1 MSRLRHLYFKL
12 LYFRKPPWDTQVSPP
27 ELMEF
32 IAQYAPG
39 RALDLGCG
47 TGTNVITLAQYGWR
61 VTGVDYVGYALRQAK
76 KKAQLAGIT
85 ADFQVDDVTKLKNI
99 TGAFDLVLDIGCF
112 HSLDPDEK
120 RAYIH
125 SLERLTTPGSIY
137 LMYGFSREADGK
149 GPGLRDSDLSEFE
162 ISFDQINRE
171 EGVDR
176 GQRPS
181 VWVTY
186 QRKPTD
192 NLDQGT
198 SK

>member
-47 TGTNVITLAQYGWR
+47 TGTNVITLAQHGWR
-61 VTGVDYVGYALRQAK
+61 VTGVDYVGRALRQAK
-76 KKAQLAGIT
+76 KKAQQAGVT

-99 TGAFDLVLDIGCF
+99 TGVFDLVLDIGCF
-112 HSLDPDEK
+112 HSLATNEK

-125 SLERLTTPGSIY
+125 NLERLTTPGSIY
-137 LMYGFSREADGK
+137 LMYGFFREADGS
-149 GPGLRDSDLSEFE
+149 GPGLREPDLNGLER
-162 ISFDQINRE
+162 SFDLINRE

-186 QRKPTD
+186 QRKPAD
-192 NLDQGT
+192 KLD
-198 SK
+198 

>member
-1 MSRLRHLYFKL
+1 MSWFKHLHFKL

-32 IAQYAPG
+32 IAQYPPG

-47 TGTNVITLAQYGWR
+47 TGTNVISLAQHGWR
-61 VTGVDYVGYALRQAK
+61 VTGVDYVGRALRQAK
-76 KKAQLAGIT
+76 KKAQLAGVL
-85 ADFQVDDVTKLKNI
+85 ADFQVDDVTKLKHI
-99 TGAFDLVLDIGCF
+99 SGVFDMILDIGCF
-112 HSLDPDEK
+112 HSLDTDEK
-120 RAYIH
+120 RAYIQN
-125 SLERLTTPGSIY
+125 LERLTTPGSIY
-137 LMYGFSREADGK
+137 LMYGFFREADGK
-149 GPGLRDSDLSEFE
+149 GPGLRNSDLSGFE
-162 ISFDQINRE
+162 ISFDQVKRE

-181 VWVTY
+181 VWLTY
-186 QRKPTD
+186 KRKPID

>member
-1 MSRLRHLYFKL
+1 MSWLRHLYFNL

-47 TGTNVITLAQYGWR
+47 TGTNVITLAQHGWR
-61 VTGVDYVGYALRQAK
+61 VTGVDYVGRALRQAK
-76 KKAQLAGIT
+76 KKAQQAGVT
-85 ADFQVDDVTKLKNI
+85 ADFQVDDVTKLKKI
-99 TGAFDLVLDIGCF
+99 TEVFDLVLDIGCF
-112 HSLDPDEK
+112 HSLAANEK

-125 SLERLTTPGSIY
+125 NLERLTTPGSVY
-137 LMYGFSREADGK
+137 LMYGFFREADGN
-149 GPGLRDSDLSEFE
+149 GPGLREPDLNRLEL
-162 ISFDQINRE
+162 SFDLINRE
-171 EGVDR
+171 EGFDR

-186 QRKPTD
+186 QRKPAD
-192 NLDQGT
+192 KLD
-198 SK
+198 

>member
-47 TGTNVITLAQYGWR
+47 TGTNVITLAQHGWR
-61 VTGVDYVGYALRQAK
+61 VTGVDYVGRALRQAK
-76 KKAQLAGIT
+76 KKAQLAGVT

-99 TGAFDLVLDIGCF
+99 TGVFDLVLDIGCF
-112 HSLDPDEK
+112 HSLATNEK

-125 SLERLTTPGSIY
+125 NLERLTIPGSIY
-137 LMYGFSREADGK
+137 LMYGFFREACGN
-149 GPGLRDSDLSEFE
+149 GPGLREPDLNGLEL
-162 ISFDQINRE
+162 SFDLINRE

-192 NLDQGT
+192 KLD
-198 SK
+198 